1 MNSLFLTVRAL
12 SVEFAR
18 RLYFPVFIVGV
29 VILALL
35 IILSVWLTTMS
46 AWWWILFTVVILATI
61 VFVIVSIIMRI
72 IINVIRP
79 VQTSSQRK
87 SVKEFVD
94 KLQEVADTVQT
105 PKVFLLFRLVA
116 DTLRPSERGL
126 VQTMSSHVGTTKK
139 DFEDIRRSF
148 ESPR

>member
-46 AWWWILFTVVILATI
+46 AWWWILFTIVVFASILFLI
-61 VFVIVSIIMRI
+61 ISIIMRV
-72 IINVIRP
+72 IINVVRP
-79 VQTSSQRK
+79 AQTVAQKK

-105 PKVFLLFRLVA
+105 PKVFLLFRLVV
-116 DTLRPSERGL
+116 DTVRPTGQGL

-139 DFEDIRRSF
+139 DFEEIRKSF
-148 ESPR
+148 DR

>member
-18 RLYFPVFIVGV
+18 RLYFPVFIVGA
-29 VILALL
+29 VILGLT
-35 IILSVWLTTMS
+35 IIFSVWLTAMS
-46 AWWWILFTVVILATI
+46 AWWWILFTLAVIASV
-61 VFVIVSIIMRI
+61 VFVIISLITSV
-72 IINVIRP
+72 IINVVRP
-79 VQTSSQRK
+79 AQTVSQKK

-105 PKVFLLFRLVA
+105 PKVFLLVRLVM
-116 DTLRPSERGL
+116 DTVRPTERGL

-139 DFEDIRRSF
+139 DFEAIRKSF
-148 ESPR
+148 ET

>member
-18 RLYFPVFIVGV
+18 RLYFPVFIVGA
-29 VILALL
+29 VILGLT

-46 AWWWILFTVVILATI
+46 AWWWILFTLAVIASV
-61 VFVIVSIIMRI
+61 VFVIISLITRV
-72 IINVIRP
+72 IINVVRP
-79 VQTSSQRK
+79 AQTVPQKK

-105 PKVFLLFRLVA
+105 PKVFLLVRLVM
-116 DTLRPSERGL
+116 DTVRPTERGL

-139 DFEDIRRSF
+139 DFEAIRKSF
-148 ESPR
+148 ET

>member
-18 RLYFPVFIVGV
+18 RLYFPVFIVGA
-29 VILALL
+29 VILGLT
-35 IILSVWLTTMS
+35 IILSIWLTTMS
-46 AWWWILFTVVILATI
+46 AWWWILFTLAVIASV
-61 VFVIVSIIMRI
+61 VFVIISLITRV
-72 IINVIRP
+72 IINVVRP
-79 VQTSSQRK
+79 AQTVSQKK

-105 PKVFLLFRLVA
+105 PKVFLLIRLVM
-116 DTLRPSERGL
+116 DTVRPTERGL

-139 DFEDIRRSF
+139 DFEAIRKSF
-148 ESPR
+148 ET